1 MQFDK
6 VIDKHNH
13 EVNAV
18 IGAKAPSL
26 YDDRER
32 IAAVLLGNILGGP
45 ASNSMLNS
53 LLREKNGWVYGVECS
68 YTQYRDSGIMAISIG
83 CEKANL
89 DKCINAIMR
98 TIEKM
103 QQEPLSPTK
112 LRAAKKQLIG
122 QLAISSDNGETQ
134 CLAMGKSL
142 LAFGRVSSFEED
154 RARIE
159 EVTAEEIQAVA
170 QKIFASDN
178 ISKLVYL

>member
-6 VIDKHNH
+6 TIDKHNH

-18 IGAKAPSL
+18 IGAVAPSL
-26 YDDRER
+26 YDERER
-32 IAAVLLGNILGGP
+32 IAAVLLANILGGP
-45 ASNSMLNS
+45 ASNSLLNN
-53 LLREKNGWVYGVECS
+53 LLREKNGWVYNVECS

-83 CEKANL
+83 CDKVNLEKCLA
-89 DKCINAIMR
+89 AIYK
-98 TIEKM
+98 TIAGLQK
-103 QQEPLSPTK
+103 QPLSPAR

-142 LAFGRVSSFEED
+142 LAFGKISSFDED

-159 EVTAEEIQAVA
+159 AVTALELQEIARSV
-170 QKIFASDN
+170 FAPGKV
-178 ISKLVYL
+178 SKLVYL